1 MPLIPRHSGERRIR
15 VLSAP
20 ADTRRDARPRI
31 SL

>member
-1 MPLIPRHSGERRIR
+1 MPLIPRQSRERRTR
-15 VLSAP
+15 VQAAQ